1 MRAMVY
7 RAYGTLPEVAEVP
20 EPTPGP
26 GQLLVRNRHTSVN
39 PIDWKLA
46 SGAYR
51 LILPVKLPQIPG
63 FDVAGEVV
71 ALGPGVTGFT
81 VGDRVHARLGGTRGG
96 ATAERVVVGTDVAAH
111 VPAGMDLADAAALP
125 LAGLTAL
132 QALREHGG
140 ITLAGSSA
148 RVLIVGASGGVGHLA
163 VQIARA
169 AGAHVTGVCS
179 TRNVAL
185 VESLGANAV
194 IDYTRPD
201 AYAGHAPWDVVFDCV
216 GIDYGT
222 WLPRLVPKGVYVNLL
237 ADPRVLARAALNP
250 LCGKRVAS
258 AFLKTNAADLRA
270 LDGLV
275 AAGKLRVVT
284 DSRFPMERL
293 ADAWERS
300 KSGRAVGKIV
310 VDVP

>member
-7 RAYGTLPEVAEVP
+7 RAYGTPP
-20 EPTPGP
+20 EPAERPDPVPGR
-26 GQLLVRNRHTSVN
+26 GQLLVRARHSSVN

-71 ALGPGVTGFT
+71 GVGPEVTGFA
-81 VGDRVHARLGGTRGG
+81 VGERVHARLGDTRGG
-96 ATAERVVVGTDVAAH
+96 ATAELVVVGTDVAAH
-111 VPAGMDLADAAALP
+111 VPAGMDLAEAAALP

-132 QALREHGG
+132 QALRDHGG
-140 ITLAGSSA
+140 VALSGSTA
-148 RVLIVGASGGVGHLA
+148 RVLIVGASGGVGHLG

-185 VESLGANAV
+185 VESLGAHAAV
-194 IDYTRPD
+194 DYTRPD

-216 GIDYGT
+216 GLDYAT
-222 WLPRLVPKGVYVNLL
+222 WLPRMTPKGVYVNLL
-237 ADPRVLARAALNP
+237 AHPKVLARAALNP
-250 LCGKRVAS
+250 FCGQRVAS
-258 AFLKTNAADLRA
+258 AMLKTNAADLRA
-270 LDGLV
+270 LDALY
-275 AAGKLRVVT
+275 AEGKLRVVI
-284 DSRFPMERL
+284 DGRFPMERL

-300 KSGRAVGKIV
+300 KSGRATGKIV
-310 VDVP
+310 VDVA